1 MAYYVY
7 ILQSKTDNTYYKGF
21 TENPLHRLAQH
32 NAGEMNYTSKKM
44 PWNMVCLFVFETKQ
58 AALIFERKIKK
69 YDHARLNSIINS
81 EKNILTIFL
90 KG

>member
-7 ILQSKTDNTYYKGF
+7 ILQSKIDNTYYKGF
-21 TENPLHRLAQH
+21 TENPLQRLAQH

-44 PWNMVCLFVFETKQ
+44 PWAMVCLFLFDTKRE
-58 AALIFERKIKK
+58 ALILERKLKK
-69 YDHARLNSIINS
+69 FDHTRLNSIINS
-81 EKNILTIFL
+81 EKNILSVFL